1 MIRQS
6 NLRLGPSR
14 TGASALLVSVCL
26 AVSTLGLAAC
36 DNTTGGYPPPPPPY
50 EPPAAALDAAKSEK
64 FQPLVKALIAQRA
77 AAKALADHAASG
89 AADQQKYQELFG
101 KSRAASKAVGEA
113 VAAANLD
120 DNEKKLWNDITS
132 LDDAKLAELAK

>member
-1 MIRQS
+1 MIRHHAI
-6 NLRLGPSR
+6 RLDSSR
-14 TGASALLVSVCL
+14 ACVSAALL
-26 AVSTLGLAAC
+26 ATALGLAAC

-89 AADQQKYQELFG
+89 ASDQQKYQDLFG

>member
-1 MIRQS
+1 MIRHHAI
-6 NLRLGPSR
+6 RLDSSR
-14 TGASALLVSVCL
+14 ACVSAALL
-26 AVSTLGLAAC
+26 ATALGLAAC

-77 AAKALADHAASG
+77 AAKALATHASSG
-89 AADQQKYQELFG
+89 ATDQQKYQELFG
-101 KSRAASKAVGEA
+101 KSRAASKVVGEA

-120 DNEKKLWNDITS
+120 DSEKKIWNDITS